1 MKTFDLP
8 ESSRLKLLKATPRKE
23 THGKELVQAIS
34 LRVEWWPTDNALLNL
49 VHERLQDALFWT
61 PPEVA
66 QQCELDGVPPVKK
79 HRRLPNLSTP
89 LKLEQ
94 AFSGYS
100 VTIDHG
106 IDSSTALEL
115 YAVGLDKFEAE
126 AKEGGSCVIRWSMAS
141 NKEVTPELVG
151 QLCALEGA
159 TVVATLLPPTPGQEP
174 IDGTT
179 EAFKRDH
186 PGAGAGGQDQGPD
199 LFAEGQADRAT
210 DAFLGI
216 HGSETDAS
224 AGGPP
229 DSDTDAGADDDD
241 DGSEG
246 GTTDAEARGRTE
258 LPRTV
263 KYRHPSTG
271 ETWSGRGNQPR
282 WIKAALAAGRALDEF
297 AIEPVQA

>member
-159 TVVATLLPPTPGQEP
+159 TVVATLQPPEPGQEA

-179 EAFKRDH
+179 AAFQKDH
-186 PGAGAGGQDQGPD
+186 PDAGGQDPAPD
-199 LFAEGQADRAT
+199 LFDQADDAT

-216 HGSETDAS
+216 HGDVD
-224 AGGPP
+224 GGPP
-229 DSDTDAGADDDD
+229 DSDTDAGGDDDD
-241 DGSEG
+241 DSEG
-246 GTTDAEARGRTE
+246 GTTDAEPRGRTE